1 MNASPQPVLRQP
13 ATTVRVIGSIEQR
26 FVQFEFSM
34 GDPDL
39 TVELGMRP
47 EQFREFCARHH
58 SRFLS
63 GPEGAAVDAER
74 LKWRYGEP
82 GVES

>member
-1 MNASPQPVLRQP
+1 MHALPQPAFRQP
-13 ATTVRVIGSIEQR
+13 ATTVRVIGGIGQR

-39 TVELGMRP
+39 TVELVMRP
-47 EQFREFCARHH
+47 EQFREFCDRHR

-63 GPEGAAVDAER
+63 GPEGAAADAER
-74 LKWRYGEP
+74 MKWRYGIP

>member
-1 MNASPQPVLRQP
+1 MNASTQPAFRQP
-13 ATTVRVIGSIEQR
+13 ATTVRVTGGIGQR
-26 FVQFEFSM
+26 FVQFEFSL

-39 TVELGMRP
+39 TVELVMRP

-63 GPEGAAVDAER
+63 DPECAAVDAER
-74 LKWRYGEP
+74 LKWRYGKP
-82 GVES
+82 DVES